1 MNACLFSHKPN
12 RRLRKDSRSSEACPK
27 NLRVAIFVAKRN
39 LLQPNEDASDISKAI
54 LRVS

>member
-1 MNACLFSHKPN
+1 MLVFSVSQKPR
-12 RRLRKDSRSSEACPK
+12 RRLRKDNRSSDVCPK
-27 NLRVAIFVAKRN
+27 NLRVAISVAKRN

>member
-1 MNACLFSHKPN
+1 MNACLFSHKPS